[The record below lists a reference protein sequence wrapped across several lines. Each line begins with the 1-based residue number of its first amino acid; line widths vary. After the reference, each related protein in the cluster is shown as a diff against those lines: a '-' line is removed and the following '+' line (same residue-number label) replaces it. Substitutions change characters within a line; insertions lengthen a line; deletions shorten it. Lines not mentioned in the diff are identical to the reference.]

1 MLQQLFEGGVMW
13 WEEGR
18 QGEVMDRVKAEHM
31 EDMVA
36 LSRHVMLLV
45 DTYVQ
50 SHLKVNTCMLR
61 IV

>member
-1 MLQQLFEGGVMW
+1 MLQLLFEGGVMW